1 MAIKRELASHKVT
14 RGILEHEYHV
24 YKALA
29 GHLCIPDVKAYG
41 RQDSLNLMVMDLLGP
56 SLDDRF
62 RQCCRQFSLGTTA
75 RLALGMVR
83 FIITCS
89 RTTEL

>member
-1 MAIKRELASHKVT
+1 
-14 RGILEHEYHV
+14 LEHEYHV

-29 GHLCIPDVKAYG
+29 GHFCIPEVKAYG
-41 RQDSLNLMVMDLLGP
+41 HQDSHNITVMDLLGP
-56 SLDDRF
+56 SLGDRF
-62 RQCCRQFSLGTTA
+62 RQCDRRFSLGTTA

-83 FIITCS
+83 FVFAYI